1 MFLHNRIFP
10 NSLLCIK
17 GGLLYEVRT
26 KLQNKITKHNLH
38 SMITHIL
45 MSWFKTVDPKQK
57 HRKHTQKDKKTI
69 FSKETV
75 ENADLHKAAWNKT
88 TNTQE

>member
-26 KLQNKITKHNLH
+26 KLHNKITKHNLH

-45 MSWFKTVDPKQK
+45 MS
-57 HRKHTQKDKKTI
+57 
-69 FSKETV
+69 
-75 ENADLHKAAWNKT
+75 
-88 TNTQE
+88 